1 MSSWLKDQKLF
12 SILSIKLVST
22 SISKYFLHGQHG
34 IQIEKPIHTV
44 IKTSIKILYA
54 RKKVKIIKNDPKI
67 FNSVPVSGSTRF
79 FGIMQSSTIPPKKIR
94 IITKYPT
101 IARFLSINF
110 Y

>member
-12 SILSIKLVST
+12 SILSMKLVST